1 MTNRTA
7 TWLGTLLPLLCFSGL
22 IGLFVW
28 AATIPNPRTVECA
41 NPPIELRLR
50 VLRLDNGDAF
60 LVVTQNGDGRVY
72 PLSPEGEASIEVS
85 SD

>member
-7 TWLGTLLPLLCFSGL
+7 TWVGLALPLLGFFALSGL
-22 IGLFVW
+22 YVW
-28 AATIPNPRTVECA
+28 AATASAPTLPNPRAAECT

-60 LVVTQNGDGRVY
+60 FGRA
-72 PLSPEGEASIEVS
+72 PNS
-85 SD
+85 